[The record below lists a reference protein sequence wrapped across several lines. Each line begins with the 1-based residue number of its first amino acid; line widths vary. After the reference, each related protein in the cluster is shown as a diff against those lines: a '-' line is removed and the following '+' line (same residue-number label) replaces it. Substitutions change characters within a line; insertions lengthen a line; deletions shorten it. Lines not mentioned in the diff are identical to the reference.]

1 MDKKFKW
8 NMFITSFI
16 PLWLSI
22 IVFNIWGIISNIYN
36 NICGDFNFMGITKSI
51 LEKNA
56 LELISIII
64 ILVINC
70 ISIVNINIFLK
81 DKKTLDIK
89 PSGKIIDVKRSNKLS
104 SEFLLAYIL
113 PMIAFDFSNLRQTV
127 LFIIY
132 FLVLAI
138 LCIRNNNVYT
148 NILLE
153 FKGYKMYEC
162 DIECSVLNSKY
173 IYKNSLVISRDDLMM
188 EKNNDILYWDFDN
201 YIYICLGK
209 KGA

>member
-1 MDKKFKW
+1 
-8 NMFITSFI
+8 MFITSFI

-22 IVFNIWGIISNIYN
+22 LVFNVWGIVSNIYEN
-36 NICGDFNFMGITKSI
+36 MCKNSGFVEILDFIFKTNT
-51 LEKNA
+51 LEV
-56 LELISIII
+56 ISIII
-64 ILVINC
+64 ILIINC
-70 ISIVNINIFLK
+70 VSIVSINIFLK
-81 DKKTLDIK
+81 DKNSLEIK
-89 PSGKIIDVKRSNKLS
+89 PSGKIIEVKRSNKLS

-113 PMIAFDFSNLRQTV
+113 PMIAFDFSDLRKII

-138 LCIRNNNVYT
+138 LCVRNNNVYT

-162 DIECSVLNSKY
+162 DIECSVLNGKY
-173 IYKNSLVISRDDLMM
+173 IYKNSLIISKNDLMT
-188 EKNNDILYWDFDN
+188 EKDNEILYWDFDN

-209 KGA
+209 KEA